1 MNHLDNLGNN
11 FNISLPKDEDG
22 YLGREC
28 PITDC
33 KGYFKI
39 TPGTGLSDIA
49 DCYCP
54 YCGHTADNDEF
65 HTQEQIEY
73 AESIVIREVTDAFT
87 KDLKSLEF
95 DYKPRGALGIGFSMK
110 VDPGPRHPIHYYRE
124 ETLETHIE
132 CSNCTLKYA
141 VYGVFAYCPDCGQ
154 HNSLQILNKN
164 FNLIIK
170 ILELAAESDGELEK
184 QLIEDALENCIS
196 AFDGF
201 GREVCNIYSDKSAN
215 VEKAI
220 KIRFQ
225 NLKDAQIKV
234 QKQFNVDITQGLSN
248 DEWESTVKGFQK
260 RHLLAHKMGVID
272 REYIDKTADAEAV
285 VGRMIKIE
293 RDEIKEIIKVLRKL
307 SSNLFEQLNQL

>member
-1 MNHLDNLGNN
+1 M
-11 FNISLPKDEDG
+11 
-22 YLGREC
+22 
-28 PITDC
+28 
-33 KGYFKI
+33 
-39 TPGTGLSDIA
+39 
-49 DCYCP
+49 
-54 YCGHTADNDEF
+54 
-65 HTQEQIEY
+65 
-73 AESIVIREVTDAFT
+73 
-87 KDLKSLEF
+87 
-95 DYKPRGALGIGFSMK
+95 
-110 VDPGPRHPIHYYRE
+110 
-124 ETLETHIE
+124 
-132 CSNCTLKYA
+132 
-141 VYGVFAYCPDCGQ
+141 
-154 HNSLQILNKN
+154 
-164 FNLIIK
+164 
-170 ILELAAESDGELEK
+170 AAESDGELEK

-248 DEWESTVKGFQK
+248 DEWKSTVKGFQK

-272 REYIDKTADAEAV
+272 REYIDKTDDSEAI

-293 RDEIKEIIKVLRKL
+293 KDEIRDIIKILRKL